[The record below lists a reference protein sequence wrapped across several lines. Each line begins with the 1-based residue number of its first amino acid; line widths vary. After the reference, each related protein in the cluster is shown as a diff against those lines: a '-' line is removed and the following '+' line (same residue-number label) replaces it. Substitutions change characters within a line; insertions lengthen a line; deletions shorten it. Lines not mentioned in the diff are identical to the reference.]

1 MRNVESPLINIL
13 VVDDHAVF
21 AQSLAAALNG
31 SPDMH
36 VVGIAHSGVEANAA
50 VAALR
55 PDVTLLDYQ
64 LPDVVGTELIRSITA
79 AIPSMQ
85 VIVLT
90 ASVDERTIV
99 SAMTAGC
106 VGYVTKDQGLD
117 DVLAAVRAVRSGQAV
132 LPPHLLAHVL
142 PGRTQRVPASL
153 TPRETQTLQLL
164 AKGSNNDAIA
174 EAMYV
179 SRNTVRNH
187 VQNLMQKLGA
197 HSRLEAV
204 ALARAAGLVNDAPL
218 TPSVINRV

>member
-1 MRNVESPLINIL
+1 MRTVESPIIEIL

-31 SPDMH
+31 SPDMR
-36 VVGIAHSGVEANAA
+36 VVGVAHTGAEAISA
-50 VAALR
+50 VAALT

-64 LPDVVGTELIRSITA
+64 LPDVVGNELIRTITDA
-79 AIPSMQ
+79 LPSMQ
-85 VIVLT
+85 IIVLT
-90 ASVDERTIV
+90 ASVDERTVV

-132 LPPHLLAHVL
+132 LPPHLLAQML
-142 PGRTQRVPASL
+142 PGHAPHAAAAL

-164 AKGSNNDAIA
+164 AAGSTNDAIA
-174 EAMYV
+174 EALYV

-204 ALARAAGLVNDAPL
+204 AIARAAGLVADMPRARASNG
-218 TPSVINRV
+218 N

>member
-1 MRNVESPLINIL
+1 MLPVETPTIDIL
-13 VVDDHAVF
+13 VIDDHAVF

-31 SPDMH
+31 TPDMH
-36 VVGIAHSGVEANAA
+36 VVGVAHSGTEAIEAA
-50 VAALR
+50 RSLR
-55 PDVTLLDYQ
+55 PQIALLDYQ
-64 LPDVVGTELIRSITA
+64 IPDVSGNELIR
-79 AIPSMQ
+79 AIAEVVPGVQ
-85 VIVLT
+85 IIVLT
-90 ASVDERTIV
+90 ASVDERTV
-99 SAMTAGC
+99 VAAMTAGC

-142 PGRTQRVPASL
+142 PGIAQAKSVSL

-164 AKGSNNDAIA
+164 AAGCNNDAIA
-174 EAMYV
+174 ETMYV

-204 ALARAAGLVNDAPL
+204 AVARDAGLIADGPRRAIPH
-218 TPSVINRV
+218 RA